1 MRHINVIMSNWAL
14 TLPVFLALA
23 FVPVQPAE
31 TRVDPLDWGAMPQVS
46 GPTRPNETQEGS
58 PGPQMVGQ
66 VGGRTEDVAV
76 QGDYAYV
83 AVGLRLVVLDVSDP
97 TAPAEIGSTMPFS
110 EFVEGVTVSGSL
122 AYVAAGTAG
131 LWIVDISDPAQPA
144 EIGAYDTPG

>member
-1 MRHINVIMSNWAL
+1 MMRHTKTCHWVSILVIIL
-14 TLPVFLALA
+14 VLVI
-23 FVPVQPAE
+23 VPAGLVDAQRDSLNLDTEPTGGGPAQPDE
-31 TRVDPLDWGAMPQVS
+31 RLES
-46 GPTRPNETQEGS
+46 GLSLR
-58 PGPQMVGQ
+58 MVGQ